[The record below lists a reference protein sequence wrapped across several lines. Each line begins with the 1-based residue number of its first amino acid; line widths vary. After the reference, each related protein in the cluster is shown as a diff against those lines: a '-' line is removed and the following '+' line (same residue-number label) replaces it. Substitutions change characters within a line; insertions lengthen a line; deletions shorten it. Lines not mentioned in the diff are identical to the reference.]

1 MLARVL
7 ATRLQKVLPKVI
19 SSTQGAFVHGCQIL
33 DSVLIANDCIHS
45 RNKARRPGLI
55 CKIDMEKAYDRVNWK
70 FLLYLLGRMGFGIKW
85 RTWILECLKSN
96 SLPILINESPKGFFF
111 ATRGL
116 RLGDLLSSFLFVIVG
131 EARSKM
137 MQLATNARLIKGFC
151 PSSDVHEITHLQFAD
166 DTIPFCDAEEDQ
178 LCNIKATLLC
188 YEVVSGL

>member
-1 MLARVL
+1 MNYMKEFSKHIGASFITLIVKWAGAENIKDYWPISLIGAVYKVLARVL

-116 RLGDLLSSFLFVIVG
+116 R
-131 EARSKM
+131 
-137 MQLATNARLIKGFC
+137 
-151 PSSDVHEITHLQFAD
+151 
-166 DTIPFCDAEEDQ
+166 
-178 LCNIKATLLC
+178 
-188 YEVVSGL
+188 